1 MRTKAPTKVVF
12 TIATILG
19 AAALISQFVA
29 KLPIVSGD
37 EFITLAVAFVL
48 LWLGV
53 VLRGF

>member
-1 MRTKAPTKVVF
+1 MLLMNELSSCAQMAWMAF
-12 TIATILG
+12 
-19 AAALISQFVA
+19 
-29 KLPIVSGD
+29 LPIVSGY